1 MLSTQYID
9 RWSSVAMLWTY
20 WQKWTILF
28 QLDSDSSCHH
38 GQPTKSGFKMQ
49 QHHYSHKH
57 LIKYPSLYTS
67 TCVPRIS
74 SMFWPVAVLIDNGI
88 GARITMVEAM
98 FVMSDTC
105 LINSINS
112 YVTWRQIGHHSP
124 WKCFAPCRFHATFR
138 RSNGQQGGYKY
149 YATKLHRILS

>member
-1 MLSTQYID
+1 MLLCCELID
-9 RWSSVAMLWTY
+9 RNEPYCSNL
-20 WQKWTILF
+20 ILIA
-28 QLDSDSSCHH
+28 HH
-38 GQPTKSGFKMQ
+38 DVIMASRRKSGFKMQ
-49 QHHYSHKH
+49 QHHYSHQN
-57 LIKYPSLYTS
+57 LIKYPSLYTY